1 MGDSNGST
9 PEAKLTM
16 NVAIGPG
23 DPMRAKPARA
33 GGASLACAAIDTFC
47 ASRVKPHLGTVFD
60 YAAVW
65 TLERSKLRP

>member
-9 PEAKLTM
+9 TEAKLTM

-23 DPMRAKPARA
+23 DTMPARA
-33 GGASLACAAIDTFC
+33 GGASLASAAIDTSC
-47 ASRVKPHLGTVFD
+47 ASCIKPHLGTVFD

-65 TLERSKLRP
+65 TLERKKV

>member
-9 PEAKLTM
+9 LEAKLTM

-23 DPMRAKPARA
+23 DPRHAKPART

-47 ASRVKPHLGTVFD
+47 ASRVKPHFGTVFD

-65 TLERSKLRP
+65 TLKRKKLCP